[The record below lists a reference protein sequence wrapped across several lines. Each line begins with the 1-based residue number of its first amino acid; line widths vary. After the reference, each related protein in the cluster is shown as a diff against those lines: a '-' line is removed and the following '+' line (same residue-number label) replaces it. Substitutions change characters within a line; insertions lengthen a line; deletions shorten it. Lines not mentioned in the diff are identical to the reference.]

1 MFAQQTCVLHVW
13 LFLRVERQ
21 QHCTKVEQNEQQ
33 IQFCVFVCVP
43 QLRGGD
49 RPPRC
54 TRCSPSLCI
63 PVVYYKRS
71 LCHPEIS
78 CHNIWTAADDSCVFA
93 LFHRH
98 GGQRSGL
105 IRWSVRIW
113 RAEQWEKENIMIWF
127 GIGVGLLFLC
137 CFNIIIIH
145 RLRYNKL
152 VHYSTLRH
160 HNHTQWRHCMI
171 KCKNN
176 GITVINHQKEWHLRI
191 CPVNSTSNGL
201 C

>member
-49 RPPRC
+49 RPQRC

-105 IRWSVRIW
+105 IRCSVRIW
-113 RAEQWEKENIMIWF
+113 RAWLVLVFSSFVVLILSSSIGYDTINWYITAHYGTTTTHSDGTVWSNARIM
-127 GIGVGLLFLC
+127 GSQL
-137 CFNIIIIH
+137 
-145 RLRYNKL
+145 
-152 VHYSTLRH
+152 
-160 HNHTQWRHCMI
+160 
-171 KCKNN
+171 
-176 GITVINHQKEWHLRI
+176 
-191 CPVNSTSNGL
+191 
-201 C
+201 